1 MIKKAGVIWDC
12 DCFVNKYV
20 CDNGIACEIIT
31 PQMLA
36 TPFYRGKLVAVI
48 IPTGFGNPAY
58 SGLMPALKATSARIR
73 KFVEK
78 GGRAVVFGAMTGNGG
93 CYDWLP
99 FKVEYTHEYFNSPV
113 KTDSSSDHCDIVSDF
128 DESGIECDGY
138 FHEYDGNC
146 VGKTEDGRCI
156 MIEKKMGDGCFIISS
171 IHELPSRNFL
181 DRICSGDSEII
192 F

>member
-12 DCFVNKYV
+12 DCYINKYI
-20 CDNGIACEIIT
+20 CDNDIGGEIIT

-36 TPFYRGKLVAVI
+36 TPFYKGRLVAVL

-58 SGLMPALKATSARIR
+58 SGLMPALKATSGRIR

-78 GGRAVVFGAMTGNGG
+78 GGRALVFGAMYEKEG

-99 FKVEYTHEYFNSPV
+99 FKVKYTHEYFNSPV
-113 KTDSSSDHCDIVSDF
+113 ITKGDSDYCGIVKDF
-128 DESGIECDGY
+128 NENGIECDGY
-138 FHEYDGNC
+138 FPEYEGEC
-146 VGKTEDGRCI
+146 IAETADGRCI
-156 MIEKKMGDGCFIISS
+156 MIEKKMGDGFFIVTS
-171 IHELPSRNFL
+171 IHEFPSRDFL
-181 DRICSGDSEII
+181 TGICSGDSEII